1 MRIAVLALQ
10 GAFIE
15 HENMLRRLGV
25 SCAELRQRRDLTQ
38 SFDGLILPGGEST
51 VQGKLLRELDM
62 FDPIKDYIVG
72 GMPVM
77 GTCAG
82 LILLANRIVNDSEAY
97 FGTLPVSVKRNAYGR
112 QLGSFSC
119 SGILEGTGDE
129 SEIPLEFIRAPYIS
143 DIDND
148 EVETLVK
155 IGKMP
160 EGENGENVVAVRYRN
175 QIGVAFH
182 PELTEDTRLH
192 TLFIKMI

>member
-1 MRIAVLALQ
+1 
-10 GAFIE
+10 
-15 HENMLRRLGV
+15 
-25 SCAELRQRRDLTQ
+25 
-38 SFDGLILPGGEST
+38 
-51 VQGKLLRELDM
+51 M